1 MDKYILVIN
10 SGSTS
15 LKYKLFSDD
24 LKMIKSG
31 YIEHIGENEIKNH
44 EQALEVVLKAIKEY
58 KDNIVKIG
66 HRVVHGGT
74 KFIEPTEINE
84 SVLKDLEDISKLA
97 PLHNPANLMGIKAA
111 LKLLPKVLNIAVF
124 DTAFHQSIPE
134 RAWRYGIS
142 DKYVKK
148 YGIRRY
154 GFHGISHE
162 YVSSK
167 VKVSNIISCHLGGGC
182 SICAIKNGKSIDTS
196 MGFTPLE
203 GLVMMSRCGD
213 IDPAVVAYLQKKENL
228 NVDQIEEILNFKS
241 GVFALCN
248 ETNWLNVLERVK
260 KNDKIAK
267 MVFDIFVYRVKKY
280 IGAYYSILGG
290 LDVLIFTGSIGSG
303 DPLTREA
310 ICNGLPFLNDVEV
323 KAIKTDEELMI
334 ASKISNF

>member
-1 MDKYILVIN
+1 
-10 SGSTS
+10 
-15 LKYKLFSDD
+15 
-24 LKMIKSG
+24 
-31 YIEHIGENEIKNH
+31 
-44 EQALEVVLKAIKEY
+44 
-58 KDNIVKIG
+58 
-66 HRVVHGGT
+66 
-74 KFIEPTEINE
+74 
-84 SVLKDLEDISKLA
+84 
-97 PLHNPANLMGIKAA
+97 
-111 LKLLPKVLNIAVF
+111 
-124 DTAFHQSIPE
+124 
-134 RAWRYGIS
+134 
-142 DKYVKK
+142 
-148 YGIRRY
+148 
-154 GFHGISHE
+154 
-162 YVSSK
+162 
-167 VKVSNIISCHLGGGC
+167 
-182 SICAIKNGKSIDTS
+182 
-196 MGFTPLE
+196 
-203 GLVMMSRCGD
+203 MMSRCGD